1 MVVVGV
7 EWLVWSGWC
16 GSGWCGVVCMV
27 VVVVVGVV
35 VVVVGVVVL
44 CRHIKGCGN
53 VDLKQ

>member
-1 MVVVGV
+1 
-7 EWLVWSGWC
+7 
-16 GSGWCGVVCMV
+16 MV